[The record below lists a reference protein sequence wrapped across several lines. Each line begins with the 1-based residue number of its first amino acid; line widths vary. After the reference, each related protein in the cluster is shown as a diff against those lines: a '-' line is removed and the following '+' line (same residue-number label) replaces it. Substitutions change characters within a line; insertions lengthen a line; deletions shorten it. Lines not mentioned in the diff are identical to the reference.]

1 MEVNI
6 LPTLAYDA
14 LKDPYYQL
22 LLDTDF
28 NYKKEDVEKYNFE
41 WSSLNDIKEVTGTSN
56 GI

>member
-1 MEVNI
+1 M
-6 LPTLAYDA
+6 PTLAYDA